1 MFLRRAGYLTAVLV
15 LALFVLRHPTDAAAA
30 ATGLG
35 HLLAA
40 LADAIATFAN
50 AL

>member
-1 MFLRRAGYLTAVLV
+1 MFLRRAGCLLVVLV
-15 LALFVLRHPTDAAAA
+15 LALFVLRHPTDAAAT

-40 LADAIATFAN
+40 LADAVATFAT